1 MNDNAVIMSE
11 SDAVMVSDAEK
22 GYVEEHNAE
31 TFVSVLVM
39 RHRCVELSSHSTEDQ
54 ARSELASAA
63 EINGVV
69 GFVAQTTTRIVPVKP
84 VAPKSFGVAITI
96 DDEKILNA
104 LETGGWSHW
113 GYYGNRRDN
122 VSRETR
128 WEALIKDGVPVSI
141 RDVDG
146 GETTVDRDAIQR
158 GLAAMIA
165 DQPERLPEIMHDECD
180 SETCD
185 VLVQYACF
193 GKVVYA

>member
-1 MNDNAVIMSE
+1 MNDNAMIMSE

-22 GYVEEHNAE
+22 SYVEERNKE

-84 VAPKSFGVAITI
+84 VAPKSFGAEITI

-104 LETGGWSHW
+104 LETGGWSYW
-113 GYYGNRRDN
+113 GFF
-122 VSRETR
+122 VSRHMMWSE
-128 WEALIKDGVPVSI
+128 LINDGKTVCI
-141 RDVDG
+141 GTADG
-146 GETTVDRDAIQR
+146 DEITVGRDAIQR
-158 GLAAMIA
+158 GLLAMIA

-193 GKVVYA
+193 GEVRYA